1 MHSNDIIPDA
11 TYKQCQL
18 FWEAITAK
26 QLTTVQSMLLQYSNV
41 SLVNTKDLSNNVR
54 NN

>member
-1 MHSNDIIPDA
+1 MYSNDIIPDA

-18 FWEAITAK
+18 FWKAITGK
-26 QLTTVQSMLLQYSNV
+26 QLTTAQSMLLQYSNV
-41 SLVNTKDLSNNVR
+41 SLVNTKNTSNNVS